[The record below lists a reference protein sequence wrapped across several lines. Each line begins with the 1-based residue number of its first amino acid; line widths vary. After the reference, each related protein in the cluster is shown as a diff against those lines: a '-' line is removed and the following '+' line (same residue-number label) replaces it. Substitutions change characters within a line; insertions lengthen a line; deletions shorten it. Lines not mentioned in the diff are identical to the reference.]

1 MFVYVYISLSCM
13 MRSIRIII
21 RIIKTTSIS
30 RNQLWSLFDFSSV
43 LICYCDNVC
52 MYIDNVINCESIYMY
67 VHVLSITYTKTS
79 VTVCMTKPVVCHEVN
94 YDLLFNDWWSGCYI
108 INLFTMFEL
117 KYFKQNKV
125 VIYAKLVF
133 SLLPNE

>member
-1 MFVYVYISLSCM
+1 
-13 MRSIRIII
+13 
-21 RIIKTTSIS
+21 
-30 RNQLWSLFDFSSV
+30 
-43 LICYCDNVC
+43 
-52 MYIDNVINCESIYMY
+52 
-67 VHVLSITYTKTS
+67 
-79 VTVCMTKPVVCHEVN
+79 MTKPVVCHEVN

-133 SLLPNE
+133 FLLPNE